1 VALSRFHH
9 WPGFLLLAATLGYG
23 IHLFLSERSHRLALG
38 PVTAFAPVA
47 AISEIPATS
56 SPGALLTV
64 LGFQGETAAVK
75 KQEVAILRGI
85 VVATSEESRALMT
98 VAGNQRTYRVGE
110 RLPGG
115 SVLRRIEAS
124 RVFLWRNGHEVVL
137 PLVAPAA
144 TTLRTARAITTP
156 TSSYLRPAAASSQEQ
171 P

>member
-1 VALSRFHH
+1 MALNRFHR
-9 WPGFLLLAATLGYG
+9 WPGFFLLAATLGYG
-23 IHLFLSERSHRLALG
+23 IHLFLSERSYRQALG

-47 AISEIPATS
+47 AVGELPATS
-56 SPGALLTV
+56 NSGALLTV
-64 LGFQGETAAVK
+64 LGFQDETAALQK
-75 KQEVAILRGI
+75 PELAMLRGV

-115 SVLRRIEAS
+115 SVLRRIEAR

-137 PLVAPAA
+137 PLATSAA

-156 TSSYLRPAAASSQEQ
+156 SSLYLRPAAASSQDQ